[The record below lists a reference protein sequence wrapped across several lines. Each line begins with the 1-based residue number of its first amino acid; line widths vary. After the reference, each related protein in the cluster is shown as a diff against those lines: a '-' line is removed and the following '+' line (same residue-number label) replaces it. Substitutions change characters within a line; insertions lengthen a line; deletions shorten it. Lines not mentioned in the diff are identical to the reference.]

1 MRNTTTSYKN
11 VIKLGIYSFI
21 LLNIFTNAIKILP
34 SGAYYREL
42 LVIELLITIIVAMDF
57 GFKIPIES
65 SAKQKIVAIFLS
77 QFLAYF
83 FTTLFEKYDCFD
95 IHRLIAFLLMYIV
108 LFEAAKF
115 GKITKR
121 DFEQI
126 LKIIII
132 IGIVACFYNIFIHR
146 DTILTLNLTKIM
158 YYTSTYSAFF
168 LTRSNFCLLLVVCYV
183 ISLYFYDL
191 NKKRIFIL
199 LAVFFVGNVLLTNA
213 RTSIIILALITANYL
228 FMKKNGSARNIII
241 IILCGA
247 ILALLPWDS
256 IILNFKNIMDK
267 YSLIFRI
274 NSSDFSNG
282 RLELWWYAFK
292 DMDLKS
298 FLLGHGIGS
307 KDAYLGMIGAI
318 AYSFH
323 SSWIDLFYE
332 GGMCLF
338 LIYASVFIYV
348 IKYVKNSTL
357 SVIQKKMFYNFIII
371 LLVSGIGDAIA
382 LPFMLDTSTIFSTL
396 VFITFPICTVNGDR
410 RTAMR
415 GDINES

>member
-1 MRNTTTSYKN
+1 M
-11 VIKLGIYSFI
+11 
-21 LLNIFTNAIKILP
+21 
-34 SGAYYREL
+34 
-42 LVIELLITIIVAMDF
+42 
-57 GFKIPIES
+57 
-65 SAKQKIVAIFLS
+65 
-77 QFLAYF
+77 
-83 FTTLFEKYDCFD
+83 
-95 IHRLIAFLLMYIV
+95 
-108 LFEAAKF
+108 
-115 GKITKR
+115 
-121 DFEQI
+121 
-126 LKIIII
+126 
-132 IGIVACFYNIFIHR
+132 
-146 DTILTLNLTKIM
+146 
-158 YYTSTYSAFF
+158 
-168 LTRSNFCLLLVVCYV
+168 
-183 ISLYFYDL
+183 
-191 NKKRIFIL
+191 
-199 LAVFFVGNVLLTNA
+199 
-213 RTSIIILALITANYL
+213 
-228 FMKKNGSARNIII
+228 
-241 IILCGA
+241 
-247 ILALLPWDS
+247 ALLPWDS

-382 LPFMLDTSTIFSTL
+382 LPFMLDTST
-396 VFITFPICTVNGDR
+396 FPICTVNGDR

>member
-83 FTTLFEKYDCFD
+83 FTMLFEKYDCFD

-146 DTILTLNLTKIM
+146 DTILTFNLSKIM

-199 LAVFFVGNVLLTNA
+199 LAVFFVGNVLLTTA

-267 YSLIFRI
+267 YSLIFRT

>member
-1 MRNTTTSYKN
+1 
-11 VIKLGIYSFI
+11 
-21 LLNIFTNAIKILP
+21 
-34 SGAYYREL
+34 
-42 LVIELLITIIVAMDF
+42 
-57 GFKIPIES
+57 
-65 SAKQKIVAIFLS
+65 
-77 QFLAYF
+77 
-83 FTTLFEKYDCFD
+83 
-95 IHRLIAFLLMYIV
+95 
-108 LFEAAKF
+108 
-115 GKITKR
+115 
-121 DFEQI
+121 
-126 LKIIII
+126 
-132 IGIVACFYNIFIHR
+132 
-146 DTILTLNLTKIM
+146 
-158 YYTSTYSAFF
+158 
-168 LTRSNFCLLLVVCYV
+168 
-183 ISLYFYDL
+183 
-191 NKKRIFIL
+191 
-199 LAVFFVGNVLLTNA
+199 
-213 RTSIIILALITANYL
+213 
-228 FMKKNGSARNIII
+228 MKKNGSARNIII